1 MMIIHLNNIEEEFS
15 EDDLTISQLMFLK
28 RFSNKMMLVK
38 LNGIMIK
45 KSDWSATQLKQGDN
59 LHIIKIINGG

>member
-1 MMIIHLNNIEEEFS
+1 
-15 EDDLTISQLMFLK
+15 
-28 RFSNKMMLVK
+28 MLVK